1 MNKFNLV
8 STGQNYRPEYNI
20 KYVISCAYNCGL
32 QKTLKKYS
40 SFKSGKVDDILP
52 IQKLTAHFFFL
63 YAAAVEKLQKK
74 PIELILSRNPSSAK
88 VDV

>member
-52 IQKLTAHFFFL
+52 IQKLTAHFFFFVCSSSRKT
-63 YAAAVEKLQKK
+63 AKK
-74 PIELILSRNPSSAK
+74 AYRAYTFS
-88 VDV
+88 